1 MTNSDD
7 DDIDD
12 DDDDDDDDDVG
23 GGILTNSL
31 TTMKGS
37 VLDVMS
43 ILGNPLQLKN
53 SDTFSQQFMS
63 NDILLSSCCN

>member
-12 DDDDDDDDDVG
+12 DIDDDDDDGG

-37 VLDVMS
+37 VFDVMS